1 MKILV
6 TGGGGFIGSNL
17 VYKLLDK
24 TDYEI
29 ILIDKFSYAS
39 NPEFINELKI
49 KSNRLTVINSTIDN
63 ESILESV
70 NCDVIIN
77 LAAETHVTRSLNDS
91 RNFLVNDII
100 ATDTLLKTS
109 LKNKKLKK
117 FIHISTS
124 EVYGTNSLRS
134 IEMKENH
141 PLNPSSPY
149 ASSKCGADRLVY
161 SYGKTYDFPFTI
173 IRPFNNYGPRQHLE
187 KLIPRFIC
195 SILNKKTLTIHGNG
209 KASRDYIYVEDT
221 CDALLKVIN
230 TKKKIYHEVF
240 NLGCEKDYSIL
251 DVANI
256 LFSISKCRINKKH
269 IEHRPGQVGQHLC
282 NSIKFRKFFNWKPKV
297 SFKEGLAKTFAWY
310 KDNKDWWSKRLDL
323 EKVRV
328 VMPDGKIF
336 YH

>member
-6 TGGGGFIGSNL
+6 TGGAGFIGSNL
-17 VYKLLDK
+17 IYKLLDK

-29 ILIDKFSYAS
+29 VLIDKFSYAS

-49 KSNRLTVINSTIDN
+49 KSNRLSVINSTIDN

-70 NCDVIIN
+70 NCDVVIN
-77 LAAETHVTRSLNDS
+77 LAAETHVTRSINDS
-91 RNFLVNDII
+91 RNFLENDII
-100 ATDTLLKTS
+100 ATDTLLKTC

-124 EVYGTNSLRS
+124 EVYGTSS
-134 IEMKENH
+134 IKSVKMKEEH
-141 PLNPSSPY
+141 PLNPLSPY

-240 NLGCEKDYSIL
+240 NLGCGKDYTIL

-256 LFSISKCRINKKH
+256 LFSISKCKKNISH
-269 IEHRPGQVGQHLC
+269 IESRPGQVGQHLC
-282 NSIKFRKFFNWKPKV
+282 NNRKFRNFFNWKPRV
-297 SFKEGLAKTFAWY
+297 SFKQGLIRTFAWY

-323 EKVRV
+323 EKVRI
-328 VMPDGKIF
+328 VMPGGKIF

>member
-17 VYKLLDK
+17 IAKLLDK
-24 TDYEI
+24 TDFEI

-39 NPEFINELKI
+39 NPEYIKELKN
-49 KSNRLTVINSTIDN
+49 KSNRLSIINSTIDN
-63 ESILESV
+63 ESILDSV
-70 NCDVIIN
+70 HCDVIIN
-77 LAAETHVTRSLNDS
+77 LAAETHVTRSINDS
-91 RNFLVNDII
+91 RNFLENDII
-100 ATDTLLKTS
+100 ATDTLLKSS

-124 EVYGTNSLRS
+124 EVYGTSS
-134 IEMKENH
+134 MKSKKMNEEH
-141 PLNPSSPY
+141 PLNPLSPY

-161 SYGKTYDFPFTI
+161 SYGKTYNFPFTI

-221 CDALLKVIN
+221 CEALLKVIN
-230 TKKKIYHEVF
+230 TKRNIYHEVF
-240 NLGCEKDYSIL
+240 NLGCGKDYSIV
-251 DVANI
+251 DVADI
-256 LFSISKCRINKKH
+256 LFSISKCKKNKTH
-269 IEHRPGQVGQHLC
+269 VEPRPGQVGQHLC
-282 NSIKFRKFFNWKPKV
+282 DNRKFNKFFNWRPKV
-297 SFKEGLAKTFAWY
+297 SFKQGLIKTFKWY
-310 KDNKDWWSKRLDL
+310 VDNYDWWSKRLDL
-323 EKVRV
+323 EKVRI
-328 VMPDGKIF
+328 VMPNGKIF